1 MPYGDSGAYWLLLGP
16 KVEFPHMPY
25 DLVKAAKRVPDTS
38 YPQPQDFAVHGGL
51 RPPSEGGMLE
61 KFTPAELT

>member
-1 MPYGDSGAYWLLLGP
+1 MGIQALYWLLLVP
-16 KVEFPHMPY
+16 KVEFSHMPY

-38 YPQPQDFAVHGGL
+38 YSQPQDFAVHGGL